1 MTGRGGARRG
11 AVVAL
16 VALAAL
22 AGMTAAVVGAM
33 SLADALTATGL
44 PNPGPVTT
52 YGLPAVRAAGE
63 IAAAAAVGGFLVAA
77 FLIPPQSSGVLDVG
91 GYRAVRL
98 GAAALAVWSIC
109 AALLVALSVSDVSG
123 LPLHQLGMA
132 DIWAAADLVEITN
145 AWRWTAVLAAV
156 VAVAGI
162 PVLRWT
168 LTPLLLL
175 GSLVTLVP
183 LGLSGHSSSGGAH
196 DMATNSL
203 LIHLA
208 AGALWVGGLLALL
221 VHAWRVGG
229 HLDVAVQRFST
240 VALWCFVAVA
250 LSGTI
255 NAALRIA
262 PEELSSNYGLLLV
275 GKALALLTLGLLGW
289 WQRRSV
295 IERLLQDPV
304 ERTPLVRLGLVEAM
318 IFAVTVGI
326 AVGLSRTPPPP
337 KRVEPSAAEMA
348 IGFVPSGPP
357 TLARI
362 SLDWRFDLI
371 LGSLAIVLAGLY
383 LAGVRRL
390 GRRKSL
396 WRRRRTICWGTGCLG
411 LLVVSSSGLATYMPA
426 MFSMHVV
433 VQTLLSTVVPPLLV
447 AGAPV
452 QLALRALPATPDPA
466 RPGPR
471 EWLTALLRSGFG
483 RTMTD
488 PVVVSVAFVAGIFV
502 FYTAPVFEFAVSNHS
517 AHVFSNIYFLVAGC
531 LFFGVLMRAAC
542 TARQR
547 SLMIIS
553 AVATYFVLGVLLR
566 LRTDVLGEFF
576 YRSIKLDWHTDL
588 LADQRLGGAVAI
600 STAVAATVFGAGV
613 LAWSRRRAHTRDSEI
628 TSEAT
633 VQ

>member
-98 GAAALAVWSIC
+98 GAAASAVWSIC

-250 LSGTI
+250 L
-255 NAALRIA
+255 
-262 PEELSSNYGLLLV
+262 
-275 GKALALLTLGLLGW
+275 LAE
-289 WQRRSV
+289 V
-295 IERLLQDPV
+295 
-304 ERTPLVRLGLVEAM
+304 
-318 IFAVTVGI
+318 
-326 AVGLSRTPPPP
+326 
-337 KRVEPSAAEMA
+337 
-348 IGFVPSGPP
+348 
-357 TLARI
+357 
-362 SLDWRFDLI
+362 
-371 LGSLAIVLAGLY
+371 
-383 LAGVRRL
+383 
-390 GRRKSL
+390 
-396 WRRRRTICWGTGCLG
+396 
-411 LLVVSSSGLATYMPA
+411 
-426 MFSMHVV
+426 
-433 VQTLLSTVVPPLLV
+433 
-447 AGAPV
+447 
-452 QLALRALPATPDPA
+452 
-466 RPGPR
+466 PR
-471 EWLTALLRSGFG
+471 ERRF
-483 RTMTD
+483 R
-488 PVVVSVAFVAGIFV
+488 VS
-502 FYTAPVFEFAVSNHS
+502 
-517 AHVFSNIYFLVAGC
+517 FL
-531 LFFGVLMRAAC
+531 
-542 TARQR
+542 
-547 SLMIIS
+547 
-553 AVATYFVLGVLLR
+553 Y
-566 LRTDVLGEFF
+566 E
-576 YRSIKLDWHTDL
+576 
-588 LADQRLGGAVAI
+588 AI
-600 STAVAATVFGAGV
+600 RWVTPS
-613 LAWSRRRAHTRDSEI
+613 
-628 TSEAT
+628 
-633 VQ
+633 